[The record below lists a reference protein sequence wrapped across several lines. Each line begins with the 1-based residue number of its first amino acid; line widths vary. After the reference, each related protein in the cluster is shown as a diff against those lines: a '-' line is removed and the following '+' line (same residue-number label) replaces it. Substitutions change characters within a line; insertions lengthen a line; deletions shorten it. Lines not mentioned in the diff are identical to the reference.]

1 VTYDVYVSVRNM
13 LASNQDLYSKRFKLN
28 CYHIGTERT
37 CMETEER
44 ELRIRLTKVL
54 ADVQVQTAGI
64 FGFAALGVT
73 LFVLGWQAYMAVVP
87 ADFIIP
93 QYVVNLCGIPLLVA
107 APISLLAALVSLLRL
122 RLTIKDMNALR

>member
-1 VTYDVYVSVRNM
+1 
-13 LASNQDLYSKRFKLN
+13 
-28 CYHIGTERT
+28 
-37 CMETEER
+37 MEKEER
-44 ELRIRLTKVL
+44 ELRIKLTKVL

-93 QYVVNLCGIPLLVA
+93 QYVVNLLGIPLLVA
-107 APISLLAALVSLLRL
+107 SPISLLAALVSLLRL
-122 RLTIKDMNALR
+122 RLTIKNMNALR